1 MTLASG
7 VSVHYRCVGHGAPA
21 ILLEAGTDSSGRPGI
36 YVRCPTPNSA
46 DVSHHPFQA
55 EIDDLV
61 DCILAGRETMLNV
74 FDAQKTMEICIAADQ
89 SAAQRGSPVALPL
102 IA

>member
-1 MTLASG
+1 MRSPDGLA
-7 VSVHYRCVGHGAPA
+7 HVG
-21 ILLEAGTDSSGRPGI
+21 
-36 YVRCPTPNSA
+36 A
-46 DVSHHPFQA
+46 DDALPSA

-89 SAAQRGSPVALPL
+89 SGAQGGKPVALPL
-102 IA
+102 LGDD